1 VIDYQS
7 AFACLAEAFA
17 KKTLPVDGAN
27 WDLWQPPEHGA
38 TIAEILGHFDDS
50 SAAMPEDVC
59 ELLAVP
65 SGTTYAHGCECI
77 REFAG
82 PSAAGSVPLTA

>member
-1 VIDYQS
+1 MIDYQS
-7 AFACLAEAFA
+7 KFAALAEAFA
-17 KKTLPVDGAN
+17 RKTLPVDSAN
-27 WDLWQPPEHGA
+27 WDVWQPPEYDA

-65 SGTTYAHGCECI
+65 SGTTYARGSDRI

-82 PSAAGSVPLTA
+82 PSAAGSVSVTA